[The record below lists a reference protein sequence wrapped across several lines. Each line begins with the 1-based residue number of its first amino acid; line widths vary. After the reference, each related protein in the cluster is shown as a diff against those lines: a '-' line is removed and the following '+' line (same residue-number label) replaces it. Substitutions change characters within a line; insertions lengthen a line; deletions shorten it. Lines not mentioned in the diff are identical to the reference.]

1 VSKKVGWK
9 AQSVRG
15 RSRNSSLGKDGQTQ
29 IVTGGIATNLV
40 VLVPEAEP
48 ALELANR
55 NAGRGAELKAPAHIT
70 LVYPFMPPET
80 LEQRTRELAAFF
92 AEQRPFDVELQL
104 GWFGREVL
112 LLAPTN
118 PGPLVALTEAVISR
132 WPEYP
137 YYGGTYDVI
146 EPHLSLGFGT
156 DAMLSPVTELVEP
169 LTPVRSTVAKVTV
182 LVGPH
187 DDMRPGPAFSLAH

>member
-1 VSKKVGWK
+1 MKEE
-9 AQSVRG
+9 
-15 RSRNSSLGKDGQTQ
+15 
-29 IVTGGIATNLV
+29 IATNLV
-40 VLVPEAEP
+40 VLVPRAEP

-55 NAGRGAELKAPAHIT
+55 SAPPEARLRAPAHIT
-70 LVYPFMPPET
+70 LVYPFMPPATAVDRAEE
-80 LEQRTRELAAFF
+80 LGGFFSEQEPLTFQLA
-92 AEQRPFDVELQL
+92 V

-112 LLAPTN
+112 LLQPDPAD
-118 PGPLVALTEAVISR
+118 GLVKLTEAVLAR

-156 DAMLSPVTELVEP
+156 ETSLAPVADAVAPITPLAVKVDAVTL
-169 LTPVRSTVAKVTV
+169 

-187 DDMRPGPAFSLAH
+187 ENMQAGPSFRLGR